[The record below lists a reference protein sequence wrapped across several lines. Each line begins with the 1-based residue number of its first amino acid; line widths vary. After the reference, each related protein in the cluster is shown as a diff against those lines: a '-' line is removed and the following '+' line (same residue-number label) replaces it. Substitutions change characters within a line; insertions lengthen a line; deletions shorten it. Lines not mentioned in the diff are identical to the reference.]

1 MLLVRS
7 LTVRRPTRLSI
18 RPTTAAARATAT
30 LLTLLMSVGCGRDK
44 PAPASPPEPFL
55 VYSAASIARPMQAA
69 LDSFARRSG
78 ARYEL
83 ERASSLELVRRV
95 SALHGEPDVIALA
108 DPDLFSTLLAPRVV
122 TWHARFARNRI
133 VLAFT
138 TQSRGAAEITPSNWW
153 EILERPGVEVGR
165 SDPSTDPSGYRTLLA
180 WQLAARHYAI
190 PDLSERMLRAAPV
203 RNVRPREADQVALL
217 EAGELD
223 YIWTYENL
231 ARLTGLRFLRLPD
244 DVDLGNPADSATYAL
259 ASVRVPG
266 ARLSD
271 SITVRGQPI
280 LFAVSVPT
288 HAPHA
293 RAGRNFVAFLLSPTG
308 RRILRGASLDALEMP
323 IVVGRDVP
331 ALVREAAATREP

>member
-1 MLLVRS
+1 
-7 LTVRRPTRLSI
+7 
-18 RPTTAAARATAT
+18 
-30 LLTLLMSVGCGRDK
+30 
-44 PAPASPPEPFL
+44 
-55 VYSAASIARPMQAA
+55 
-69 LDSFARRSG
+69 
-78 ARYEL
+78 
-83 ERASSLELVRRV
+83 
-95 SALHGEPDVIALA
+95 
-108 DPDLFSTLLAPRVV
+108 
-122 TWHARFARNRI
+122 
-133 VLAFT
+133 
-138 TQSRGAAEITPSNWW
+138 
-153 EILERPGVEVGR
+153 
-165 SDPSTDPSGYRTLLA
+165 
-180 WQLAARHYAI
+180 
-190 PDLSERMLRAAPV
+190 
-203 RNVRPREADQVALL
+203 
-217 EAGELD
+217 
-223 YIWTYENL
+223 
-231 ARLTGLRFLRLPD
+231 LPD